1 MKNWIIVLL
10 IFVLPLGLYA
20 YLDAKAQNAIMCKA
34 KSATEA
40 PVSKAK
46 IVKFSSPMCSECKE
60 ASEEITKA
68 MKNYKDE
75 VLVEEINVVENV
87 GKDKD
92 YNKSMIKKYKVT
104 LVPTLVFLDK
114 NGNVAKRYEGAMKSD
129 EIIEIINGIK

>member
-1 MKNWIIVLL
+1 MKNWIVVLL

-34 KSATEA
+34 KSAAET

-68 MKNYKDE
+68 MKNYKNE

-87 GKDKD
+87 GKDSD

-114 NGNVAKRYEGAMKSD
+114 NGNVIKRYEGAMKSD
-129 EIIEIINGIK
+129 EIVEIIDGIK

>member
-1 MKNWIIVLL
+1 MKNWIVVLL

-34 KSATEA
+34 KSAAEA
-40 PVSKAK
+40 PISKVK

-68 MKNYKDE
+68 MKNYKNE

-87 GKDKD
+87 GKDSD

-114 NGNVAKRYEGAMKSD
+114 NGNVIKRYEGAMKSD
-129 EIIEIINGIK
+129 EIVEIIDGIK

>member
-34 KSATEA
+34 KSATET

-68 MKNYKDE
+68 MKNYKNE

-87 GKDKD
+87 GKGSD

-114 NGNVAKRYEGAMKSD
+114 NGNVIKRYEGAMKSD
-129 EIIEIINGIK
+129 EIVEILDGMK